1 MAFNR
6 PLPRYPAEALRTC
19 VIAGA
24 YYGSAKVGLLQEL
37 VRGQVTPL
45 WPPTGIAV
53 VCLLWWGLRAGP
65 GIALGAFLVNV
76 TIGPSALAVLGIVA
90 GNTLAPVCAWLLLR
104 RAGFRTEMDRLRDAL
119 ALVFLAALPAMLVS
133 ATVGTAVLAAADA
146 IGGGDF
152 WPTWSVW
159 WTGDA
164 MGVLVVA
171 PVLLVARAAWP
182 LRMMSAY
189 RWAEAAALVCGTTAV
204 TVVATRTDVNLL
216 FLAFPLLIW
225 AAFRFQQTG
234 AAPCTLVVSVVTISA
249 AADDAGPF
257 KDHALPAQMLILQAF
272 NGAAAMTALLL
283 SAVVTERNRT
293 HLEIAYVCGLL
304 ATAVT
309 RLAPSGGVQ
318 EWPPPPHARRPDG
331 DDGTGGEG
339 GGGTGGG
346 RTGR

>member
-53 VCLLWWGLRAGP
+53 VCLLWWGVRAVP

-76 TIGPSALAVLGIVA
+76 TIGPTALAVLGIVA
-90 GNTLAPVCAWLLLR
+90 GNTLAPVCGWLLLR
-104 RAGFRTEMDRLRDAL
+104 RAGFRTEVDRLRDAL
-119 ALVFLAALPAMLVS
+119 ALVFLAALVAMLVS
-133 ATVGTAVLAAADA
+133 ATAGTAVLVAAGGIHAAD
-146 IGGGDF
+146 F
-152 WPTWSVW
+152 WATWSVW

-171 PVLLVARAAWP
+171 PVLLLARAVRWP
-182 LRMMSAY
+182 REMPPY
-189 RWAEAAALVCGTTAV
+189 RWAEAAALLCGTTAV
-204 TVVATRTDVNLL
+204 TVVTARSTVHLL
-216 FLAFPLLIW
+216 FLVFPFLIW
-225 AAFRFQQTG
+225 AALRFQRAG
-234 AAPCTLVVSVVTISA
+234 AAPCALVVSVLAISA

-257 KDHALPAQMLILQAF
+257 RGHGLAAQMLTLQAF
-272 NGAAAMTALLL
+272 NGTVAMTALLL
-283 SAVVTERNRT
+283 SAVITERNRT

-304 ATAVT
+304 ATAVN
-309 RLAPSGGVQ
+309 RLGP
-318 EWPPPPHARRPDG
+318 
-331 DDGTGGEG
+331 
-339 GGGTGGG
+339 GGGTG
-346 RTGR
+346 R